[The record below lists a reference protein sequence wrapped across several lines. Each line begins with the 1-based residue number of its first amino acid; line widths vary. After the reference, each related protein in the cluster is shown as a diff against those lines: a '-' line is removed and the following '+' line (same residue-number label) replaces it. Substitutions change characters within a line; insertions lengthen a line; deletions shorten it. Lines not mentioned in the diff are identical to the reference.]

1 MESST
6 AENDQS
12 MMSIITRQDD
22 PFTTL
27 IQNNPTATIIT
38 DLDTL
43 IISCNP
49 AFELLFGYTSDEV
62 KGRNID
68 TLLTDEKTFLEAI
81 NYSRRVILLGETIR
95 ASGFRCRK
103 DKSKIEVEI
112 RGVPIFDLSKK
123 IGMLILYT
131 DVSQSKRSTETLKD
145 FHNSFLH
152 IMDSIDADVY
162 VSDMATYEILF
173 MNKHIR
179 DSFGGDFVGQICWQ
193 VFHKETEPCTLCT
206 NNKLINKKGKP
217 TGDLVWEAKN
227 PITGLWY
234 KNSDRAILWDD
245 DRYVRLEIATDITK
259 IKVAELHQEYQATHD
274 SLTNLPNRLLFIDRL
289 NHAMQLAQRVKT
301 FAAVLYLDLDRFKVV
316 NDKLGHPIGD
326 LLLKG
331 VAERLQLQLRGA
343 DTVARISGD
352 EFAIILEKISHPD
365 DTLEIARKIIKAI
378 SAPFFF
384 EGNKVFITASL
395 GISVFPDDGNDVE
408 SLIKKADE
416 AMYIVKRKG
425 KNGFLRA
432 VCG

>member
-1 MESST
+1 MESSP
-6 AENDQS
+6 ADNVHS
-12 MMSIITRQDD
+12 IMSIIARQDD

-27 IQNNPTATIIT
+27 IHNNPTATIIT
-38 DLDTL
+38 DLDAL

-49 AFELLFGYTSDEV
+49 AFELLFGYSSGEV
-62 KGRNID
+62 KGRNLD
-68 TLLTDEKTFLEAI
+68 TLLTEEKSLLEAT
-81 NYSRRVILLGETIR
+81 NYTRRVILLGETVR

-103 DKSKIEVEI
+103 DKTQIEVEI
-112 RGVPIFDLSKK
+112 RGVPIFDAHKK
-123 IGMLILYT
+123 IGMLTLYT
-131 DVSQSKRSTETLKD
+131 DLTNSKRVAETLLD

-162 VSDMATYEILF
+162 VSDMVTYEILF

-193 VFHKETEPCTLCT
+193 VFHKETEPCAHCT
-206 NNKLINKKGKP
+206 NSKLLGKKGVP
-217 TGDLVWEAKN
+217 TGDFVWEAKN

-234 KNSDRAILWDD
+234 KNSDRAIRWDD
-245 DRYVRLEIATDITK
+245 NRYVRLEIATDITK
-259 IKVAELHQEYQATHD
+259 MKVAELHLEYQATHD

-289 NHAMQLAQRVKT
+289 NHAIQLAKRVKT
-301 FAAVLYLDLDRFKVV
+301 FAAVLYMDLDSFKVV

-331 VAERLQLQLRGA
+331 VAERLKFHLRGA

-365 DTLEIARKIIKAI
+365 DTLEIAEKIIKTIAE
-378 SAPFFF
+378 PFFF

-395 GISVFPDDGNDVE
+395 GISVFPEDGINADI
-408 SLIKKADE
+408 LIKKADE
-416 AMYIVKRKG
+416 AMYEVKRKG
-425 KNGFLRA
+425 KNGFQRA
-432 VCG
+432 VGV